1 MRVGPVAFLFLVIGG
16 WVLARAVALW
26 PLPGRAPVRSVA
38 WAPSLDQGPVGSDP
52 VIRIPSVSSQ
62 VEMRLA
68 TSHSASR
75 LPSKR
80 AEEGIRT
87 LAELSSSRA
96 SAVEESKAQRSVA
109 VALAPSTPAPHTQR
123 LSISAWA
130 LARSNVS
137 PGLATAGQLGG
148 SQVGIRARY
157 RLGDRVHLAAR
168 ISAPTANNRGKEAAL
183 ALDVSPFVSLPLTLM
198 VERRVALDS
207 GGRNAFGVGMFGGLD
222 REVLP
227 RIRLDGYG
235 QVGIVGIRSRDLY
248 ADGAVRV
255 ERELAVA
262 CGSVRAPDSGVAH
275 SRARLVSMSGR
286 SSWCMHRSVPCRSG
300 SAPNG
305 GSEPLA
311 MPGPAPG
318 RC

>member
-1 MRVGPVAFLFLVIGG
+1 
-16 WVLARAVALW
+16 
-26 PLPGRAPVRSVA
+26 
-38 WAPSLDQGPVGSDP
+38 
-52 VIRIPSVSSQ
+52 
-62 VEMRLA
+62 
-68 TSHSASR
+68 
-75 LPSKR
+75 
-80 AEEGIRT
+80 
-87 LAELSSSRA
+87 
-96 SAVEESKAQRSVA
+96 
-109 VALAPSTPAPHTQR
+109 
-123 LSISAWA
+123 
-130 LARSNVS
+130 
-137 PGLATAGQLGG
+137 LGG

-262 CGSVRAPDSGVAH
+262 GRVRIGAGAGLWGGAQPGASRVDVGPQLVVHAPIGALSVRLGAEWRQRTVGDARPGSGPVLSLGADF
-275 SRARLVSMSGR
+275 
-286 SSWCMHRSVPCRSG
+286 
-300 SAPNG
+300 
-305 GSEPLA
+305 
-311 MPGPAPG
+311 
-318 RC
+318 